1 MIYFQQKN
9 PFPSNGGF
17 ARVEKE
23 QVISST
29 SKNEDRISLINIIKN
44 SKEYRDDALF
54 PSLPEWPHYSLAR
67 HIRQAQHPK
76 RVEQGK
82 DTDELMFAGRAI
94 RSGEIYT
101 GP

>member
-1 MIYFQQKN
+1 MLSFHPYQSDHI
-9 PFPSNGGF
+9 
-17 ARVEKE
+17 
-23 QVISST
+23 T
-29 SKNEDRISLINIIKN
+29 
-44 SKEYRDDALF
+44 
-54 PSLPEWPHYSLAR
+54 LAR
-67 HIRQAQHPK
+67 HIGQAQHPK

>member
-1 MIYFQQKN
+1 MEDLLEWKKNKSFLRNVQKRR
-9 PFPSNGGF
+9 SL
-17 ARVEKE
+17 
-23 QVISST
+23 
-29 SKNEDRISLINIIKN
+29 SLINIIKN

-67 HIRQAQHPK
+67 HIGQAQHPK